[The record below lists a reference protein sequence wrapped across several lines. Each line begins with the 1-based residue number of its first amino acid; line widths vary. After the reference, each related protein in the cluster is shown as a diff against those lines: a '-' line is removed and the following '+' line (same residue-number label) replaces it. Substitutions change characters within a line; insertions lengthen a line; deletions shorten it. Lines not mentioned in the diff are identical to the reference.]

1 MQAFNE
7 SVQTNPT
14 NIVRDKHGNATGG
27 VSSIGGT
34 PGSKVQLNGKTVA
47 YISESENNRSNEIF
61 ERRIR
66 PRGAKFTSTMQ
77 FARRVV
83 KFLTERNKAR
93 GNSFG
98 SRLTGGKVTSTFI
111 DFNDFLT
118 ESADKAVGNVPVINA
133 KPIHHKA
140 SSHKYHLHHM
150 MDPNVALKH
159 QVKDFS
165 KRIDKD
171 VDSDIDQFDKPSSKL
186 PDEVSVPTKKS
197 TAQFFAKYKKEREHI
212 HAGEP
217 VDESSH
223 QYTGNEDSWYIDAS
237 GQKVQVMHNSDLKNP
252 EDVAKYLK
260 DKNPDDNI
268 GKVMSMKDFLKTQPE
283 KKK

>member
-1 MQAFNE
+1 LITNKKTNKTEIKEPDFYCNPKGNFKVSVDGTKVVVNMEE
-7 SVQTNPT
+7 SPEGDEPVRMLQLDFKTEST
-14 NIVRDKHGNATGG
+14 GSTKMLWRHIVVK
-27 VSSIGGT
+27 
-34 PGSKVQLNGKTVA
+34 PK
-47 YISESENNRSNEIF
+47 
-61 ERRIR
+61 
-66 PRGAKFTSTMQ
+66 GAKRASPSKKGKV
-77 FARRVV
+77 AA
-83 KFLTERNKAR
+83 KAR
-93 GNSFG
+93 QDAITKKMKKESFLSFG
-98 SRLTGGKVTSTFI
+98 
-111 DFNDFLT
+111 DFLE

-140 SSHKYHLHHM
+140 SSHKYHIHHM

-165 KRIDKD
+165 KRLDKD

-217 VDESSH
+217 VDEQKVTP
-223 QYTGNEDSWYIDAS
+223 QYTGDENSWYHDAS
-237 GQKVQVMHNSDLKNP
+237 GQKVQVYSQSDLKHP
-252 EDVAKYLK
+252 EDVAKYLQSPTPEK
-260 DKNPDDNI
+260 DI
-268 GKVMSMKDFLKTQPE
+268 GKMMSMDDFLKTQPE